1 MSTKKI
7 KEDLYVPKDDNDL
20 FDNPMVRAAMNAM
33 SEEQKE
39 KYRIL
44 GEGLYGS
51 INFEDEQYI
60 NNMPPAMSQ
69 AIMYIENQITSGL
82 HPSMLESNEKEL
94 LKDAY
99 GEKWYSKWGYVEGDL
114 TDIVTLH
121 PNLHPNLHPKL
132 HSSE

>member
-60 NNMPPAMSQ
+60 NNMPPAMTQ

-99 GEKWYSKWGYVEGDL
+99 GETWYSKWGYVEGDL
-114 TDIVTLH
+114 TDIVTLY
-121 PNLHPNLHPKL
+121 PNLHPKL
-132 HSSE
+132 QSSE

>member
-60 NNMPPAMSQ
+60 NNMPPAMTQ

-99 GEKWYSKWGYVEGDL
+99 GETWYSKWGYVEGDL

-121 PNLHPNLHPKL
+121 PNLHPKL
-132 HSSE
+132 QSLE

>member
-60 NNMPPAMSQ
+60 NNMPPAMTQ

-114 TDIVTLH
+114 TDIVTLY
-121 PNLHPNLHPKL
+121 PNLHPKL
-132 HSSE
+132 QSSE

>member
-1 MSTKKI
+1 
-7 KEDLYVPKDDNDL
+7 
-20 FDNPMVRAAMNAM
+20 
-33 SEEQKE
+33 
-39 KYRIL
+39 
-44 GEGLYGS
+44 
-51 INFEDEQYI
+51 
-60 NNMPPAMSQ
+60 MPPAMTQ

>member
-60 NNMPPAMSQ
+60 NNMPPAMTQ

-99 GEKWYSKWGYVEGDL
+99 GETWYSKWGYVEGDL

-121 PNLHPNLHPKL
+121 PNLHPKL
-132 HSSE
+132 QSSE

>member
-60 NNMPPAMSQ
+60 NNMPPAMTQ

-99 GEKWYSKWGYVEGDL
+99 GETWYSKWGYVEGDL

-121 PNLHPNLHPKL
+121 PNLHPKL
-132 HSSE
+132 QSSK

>member
-60 NNMPPAMSQ
+60 NNMPPAMTQ

-121 PNLHPNLHPKL
+121 PNLHPKL
-132 HSSE
+132 QSSE